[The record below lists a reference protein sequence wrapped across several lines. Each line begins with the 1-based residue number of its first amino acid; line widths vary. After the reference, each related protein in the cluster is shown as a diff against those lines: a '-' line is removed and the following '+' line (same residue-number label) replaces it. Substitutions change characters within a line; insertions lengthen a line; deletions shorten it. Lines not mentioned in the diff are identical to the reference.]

1 MPGLDASDVPGAPRR
16 AVVAVC
22 IATAVVGVN
31 ATAIGVA
38 TRGIADELH
47 ASLRDLEWI
56 MSAYL
61 VAAAAFALI
70 GGRMGDVVGRTRTFM
85 MGCGVFVGGCLLAA
99 VAPGTAVLI
108 GARAV
113 QGVGAAL
120 VMPASIEV
128 VASHPSSRGPNAGFR
143 ARGVVYASAF
153 GIGPLIG
160 GVLTDTASW
169 RAVFWCELVGL
180 LVAIV
185 FAFPLLRATSRLPRP
200 PTRDFLGGA
209 LAAIV
214 VFLGVL
220 IASRGNAW
228 GWSLW
233 PTGVLVVLT
242 LALGTVLVWVEVD
255 ADHPLIHG
263 WLFRDRTVMGANVAT
278 LGASIG
284 MLGLIYFFDVFA
296 QSSVVFESTAVGVAV
311 ALIPFTLS
319 IIAFALVAGFLAR
332 RLGFRGP
339 VILGLGLSVIGF
351 AWLASVTVGTT
362 EVELLAPLALCGVGA
377 GIANAGLTTPAV
389 MTNRRRIDEAAGLV
403 SLTRFLG
410 SAIAVAIGTASF
422 LSVAV
427 GPPGRGT
434 PADPADTALGGSAYQ
449 QAVATLRV
457 DLRRPFE
464 AATREAT
471 VHAFASTM
479 RLAAIALAVLM
490 VVSAL
495 LLAGAA
501 PEDDD
506 VLVAPETTDPRR

>member
-1 MPGLDASDVPGAPRR
+1 MPTHGAGDPSEASRR
-16 AVVAVC
+16 TILAVC
-22 IATAVVGVN
+22 IAMAVVGVN

-38 TRGIADELH
+38 TRGIEDELR
-47 ASLRDLEWI
+47 ASLRELEWI
-56 MSAYL
+56 MGAYL

-85 MGCGVFVGGCLLAA
+85 IGCGIFVGGCLLAA
-99 VAPGTAVLI
+99 LAPGTAVLI
-108 GARAV
+108 VARAV
-113 QGVGAAL
+113 QGFGAAL
-120 VMPASIEV
+120 IMPASIEV
-128 VASHPSSRGPNAGFR
+128 VASHPSRRGPNAGFR

-160 GVLTDTASW
+160 GVLTDTVSW

-180 LVAIV
+180 FAAIV
-185 FAFPLLRATSRLPRP
+185 VAFPLLRATSRLPRP

-209 LAAIV
+209 LAAII
-214 VFLGVL
+214 VFLVVL

-242 LALGTVLVWVEVD
+242 LTLGAVLVWVETH
-255 ADHPLIHG
+255 AEHPLIHG
-263 WLFRDRTVMGANVAT
+263 WLLRDRTVMGANVAT

-284 MLGLIYFFDVFA
+284 MLGLIYFFNVFA
-296 QSSVVFESTAVGVAV
+296 QSSVVFESTAIGVAF

-319 IIAFALVAGFLAR
+319 IIVFALVAGSLAR

-339 VILGLGLSVIGF
+339 VIVGLGLSVIGF
-351 AWLASVTVGTT
+351 AWLATITVGTT
-362 EVELLAPLALCGVGA
+362 EVELLVPLALCGVGA

-389 MTNRRRIDEAAGLV
+389 MTHSRRIDEAAGLV

-410 SAIAVAIGTASF
+410 SAIAIAIGTASF
-422 LSVAV
+422 LAVAIS
-427 GPPGRGT
+427 PPGRGAAT
-434 PADPADTALGGSAYQ
+434 DPAATALGGSAYA

-471 VHAFASTM
+471 VHAFTNTM
-479 RLAAIALAVLM
+479 RLAAVTLTVLMFISAVL
-490 VVSAL
+490 
-495 LLAGAA
+495 LAHSNPDDGQAA
-501 PEDDD
+501 PEP
-506 VLVAPETTDPRR
+506 V